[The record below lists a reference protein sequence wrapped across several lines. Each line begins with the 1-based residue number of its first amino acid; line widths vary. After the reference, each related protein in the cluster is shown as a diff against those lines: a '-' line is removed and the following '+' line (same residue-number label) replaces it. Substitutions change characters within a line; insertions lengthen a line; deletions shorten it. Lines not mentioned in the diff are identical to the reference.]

1 MGNPVPNQ
9 KTQIV
14 VVGGG
19 AGGLELVRKLG
30 ARYGRKQHDI
40 ILIDRNLTHIW
51 KPLLHEVAAGSL
63 DANLDEVGYGG
74 HAVRWGYRFFNGSI
88 ESVDRVS
95 RTITTT
101 PMLDER
107 GEEII
112 GRHEIRYDYLVM
124 AVGGISND
132 FGVPGVRE
140 HAMFLE
146 DRPQADRFR
155 QKLLN
160 ACLRTNHAHQTG
172 DPLARVRVS
181 IVGGGATGVELAA
194 ELYNAAKALRHYG
207 LEVFDESKLEVSLI
221 EAGPRILPALDE
233 VLAATAKREL
243 EKLGVRV
250 LDNTQVVRLEDR
262 AVHTGDGGAID
273 ADLIVWAAGVKGA
286 EELKT
291 MSDLELTRGNQIVVR
306 PTLQSTSDDRIYALG
321 DCASCLLPGRDKPIP
336 PRAQSAHQMASL
348 VFTNLVRAQAGEP
361 LKNFVY
367 QDHGSLVSL
376 SRFSTVGSLMGNLVG
391 GRMRVEG
398 WIARTVYMSLYRMH
412 LIAIHGWWRG
422 VALIV
427 ISVDNPDHAV
437 ETAKEYGLDFDVLS
451 DPDLAAHRA
460 YHVVDHIGMTNF
472 MIELVHLEIAGR
484 TPATHLAMCGE
495 RERAALSK
503 TVACGAR

>member
-1 MGNPVPNQ
+1 VSQ
-9 KTQIV
+9 KKTQIV
-14 VVGGG
+14 VAGGG

-30 ARYGRKQHDI
+30 ARYGRRAHDI

-88 ESVDRVS
+88 ESIDRVAQ
-95 RTITTT
+95 TITTA
-101 PMLDER
+101 PLNDER
-107 GEEII
+107 GQEVI
-112 GRHEIRYDYLVM
+112 GRHTIRYDYLVM
-124 AVGGISND
+124 AIGGISND

-172 DPLARVRVS
+172 NDDVRVRVS

-194 ELYNAAKALRHYG
+194 ELYNAARALRAYG
-207 LEVFDESKLEVSLI
+207 LEVFDETKLEVSLI

-233 VLAATAKREL
+233 ALAATAKHEL

-250 LDNTQVVRLEDR
+250 LDNTQVVRLDEN
-262 AVHTGDGGAID
+262 AVMTGTGSVIE

-286 EELKT
+286 DEIRT

-306 PTLQSTSDDRIYALG
+306 PTLQSVSDDRIFALG
-321 DCASCLLPGRDKPIP
+321 DCASCLLPGRDRPIP

-348 VFTNLVRAQAGEP
+348 VFANLVRAQAGQP
-361 LKNFVY
+361 LRDFVY
-367 QDHGSLVSL
+367 HDHGSLVSL

-422 VALIV
+422 VALI
-427 ISVDNPDHAV
+427 II
-437 ETAKEYGLDFDVLS
+437 G
-451 DPDLAAHRA
+451 
-460 YHVVDHIGMTNF
+460 HVNQIVRPKLKLH
-472 MIELVHLEIAGR
+472 
-484 TPATHLAMCGE
+484 
-495 RERAALSK
+495 
-503 TVACGAR
+503 

>member
-1 MGNPVPNQ
+1 LVQQ

-30 ARYGRKQHDI
+30 SRYGRKHHDI

-88 ESVDRVS
+88 ESIDRS
-95 RTITTT
+95 ARTVTTA
-101 PMLDER
+101 PLLDER

-112 GRHEIRYDYLVM
+112 GRHSIRYDYLVM
-124 AVGGISND
+124 AIGGISND

-172 DPLARVRVS
+172 NAEARVRVS

-233 VLAATAKREL
+233 NLAATAKYEL

-250 LDNTQVVRLEDR
+250 LDNTQVVRLAEH
-262 AVHTGDGGAID
+262 AVHTGSGAVID

-286 EELKT
+286 DEIRT
-291 MSDLELTRGNQIVVR
+291 MGDLELTRGNQIVVR
-306 PTLQSTSDDRIYALG
+306 PTLQSTNDDRIYALG
-321 DCASCLLPGRDKPIP
+321 DCASCMLPDRDRPIP

-348 VFTNLVRAQAGEP
+348 IFTNLVRAQVGQP
-361 LKNFVY
+361 LRNFVY

-391 GRMRVEG
+391 GRMRVDG

-422 VALIV
+422 FALIM
-427 ISVDNPDHAV
+427 I
-437 ETAKEYGLDFDVLS
+437 G
-451 DPDLAAHRA
+451 
-460 YHVVDHIGMTNF
+460 HVNQIVRPKLKLH
-472 MIELVHLEIAGR
+472 
-484 TPATHLAMCGE
+484 
-495 RERAALSK
+495 
-503 TVACGAR
+503 

>member
-1 MGNPVPNQ
+1 MPDQ
-9 KTQIV
+9 KLQIV

-19 AGGLELVRKLG
+19 AGGLELVRRLG
-30 ARYGRKQHDI
+30 TRYGRRQHDI
-40 ILIDRNLTHIW
+40 ILVDRNLTHIW

-88 ESVDRVS
+88 ESIDRAA
-95 RTITTT
+95 RTITTA
-101 PMLDER
+101 PMLDDN

-112 GRHEIRYDYLVM
+112 GRHSIRYDYLVL
-124 AVGGISND
+124 AIGGISND

-172 DPLARVRVS
+172 NPDARVRVS

-233 VLAATAKREL
+233 TLAATAKHEL
-243 EKLGVRV
+243 EVLGVRV
-250 LDNTQVVRLEDR
+250 LDNTQVVRLEAG
-262 AVHTGDGGAID
+262 AVHTGSGEVIA

-286 EELKT
+286 DAIAT
-291 MSDLELTRGNQIVVR
+291 MSDLELNRGNQVIVR
-306 PTLQSTSDDRIYALG
+306 PTLQSVTDDRIYALG

-348 VFTNLVRAQAGEP
+348 VFTNLVRAQAGQP
-361 LKNFVY
+361 LKDFVY

-391 GRMRVEG
+391 GRMFVEG
-398 WIARTVYMSLYRMH
+398 WIARMVYTSLYRMH

-422 VALIV
+422 TALIV
-427 ISVDNPDHAV
+427 I
-437 ETAKEYGLDFDVLS
+437 G
-451 DPDLAAHRA
+451 
-460 YHVVDHIGMTNF
+460 HVNQIVRPKLKLH
-472 MIELVHLEIAGR
+472 
-484 TPATHLAMCGE
+484 
-495 RERAALSK
+495 
-503 TVACGAR
+503 

>member
-1 MGNPVPNQ
+1 MVQQ

-30 ARYGRKQHDI
+30 SRYGRKHHDI

-88 ESVDRVS
+88 ESIDRTA
-95 RTITTT
+95 RTITTA
-101 PMLDER
+101 PLLDEH

-112 GRHEIRYDYLVM
+112 GRHSIRYDYLVM
-124 AVGGISND
+124 AIGGISND

-172 DPLARVRVS
+172 NAEARVRVS

-207 LEVFDESKLEVSLI
+207 LEVFDETKLEVSLI

-233 VLAATAKREL
+233 TLAATAKHEL

-250 LDNTQVVRLEDR
+250 LDNTQVVRLADH
-262 AVHTGDGGAID
+262 AVHTSSGTVID

-286 EELKT
+286 DEIRT
-291 MSDLELTRGNQIVVR
+291 MGDLELTRGNQIVVR

-321 DCASCLLPGRDKPIP
+321 DCSSCMLSGRESPIP

-348 VFTNLVRAQAGEP
+348 VFTNLVLAQAGRP
-361 LKNFVY
+361 LRNFVY

-391 GRMRVEG
+391 GRMRLEG
-398 WIARTVYMSLYRMH
+398 WVARTVYMSLYRMH

-422 VALIV
+422 VALIM
-427 ISVDNPDHAV
+427 I
-437 ETAKEYGLDFDVLS
+437 G
-451 DPDLAAHRA
+451 
-460 YHVVDHIGMTNF
+460 HVNQIVRPKLKLH
-472 MIELVHLEIAGR
+472 
-484 TPATHLAMCGE
+484 
-495 RERAALSK
+495 
-503 TVACGAR
+503 